1 MIWFGDSLRRD
12 DLCAAF
18 RAPSCD
24 LFIALGTSAVVYPA
38 AGLVQEARGGG
49 AFTVE
54 INPEATPA
62 SAAVDLAIHAGAEVA
77 LPLVAS
83 LMKRP

>member
-1 MIWFGDSLRRD
+1 
-12 DLCAAF
+12 
-18 RAPSCD
+18 
-24 LFIALGTSAVVYPA
+24 VVYPA
-38 AGLVQEARGGG
+38 AGLMHEARGGG

-62 SAAVDLAIHAGAEVA
+62 SATVDLAIHAAAEVA
-77 LPLVAS
+77 LPQVAS